1 MPSELKVTDPNV
13 NMRATYYIPLEL
25 DVRMEQMVM
34 DLRLTHGVK
43 VSKSELVRGAM
54 ELFLS
59 LGPARIYETL
69 M

>member
-1 MPSELKVTDPNV
+1 MPGEVKVANNV
-13 NMRATYYIPLEL
+13 NMRATFYIPQDL
-25 DVRMEQMVM
+25 DLRMEQMAL

-59 LGPARIYETL
+59 MGPARIYEIL
-69 M
+69 V